1 MNERLVPCR
10 ARSWLVPTLV
20 WLALLAGCAG
30 PKYTVDDG
38 RKVDEAL
45 LSSMRAYG
53 QGEQALRPAIQRSAT
68 LQDPDCDKQWELPF
82 AVATSQGWDEAERVA
97 WVRALNVDE
106 RLSVIAVAAKT
117 PLAPGDKIVEVG
129 GGHSDDSQR
138 MLEALAELRD
148 RGQPFQIKLLSGRS
162 VRIEPF
168 EACRGYARFAPPN
181 TPKLQDYHWLLT
193 LHPLEIA
200 GVGLTED
207 EALWAVLWGQ
217 GLSEEGGA
225 RMKTWH
231 YGSAI
236 VGTLY
241 NLVTLATG
249 LKGAALAADA
259 AVSAAKS
266 AAASVATELLK
277 QQLIEQGKALAM
289 QKLREGLNDVAQQ
302 LTRQQVMDTMQAAAA
317 NRGSLSGVARVGA
330 TVFDR
335 ADQWS
340 FERIAKLGGSQL
352 AGFSLHQKLLERGLA
367 GNAFLLDVERLDA
380 LNKLA
385 TAKGME
391 TEALTIL
398 RGIRPDEIMLAMGAM
413 PLASAPKA
421 FSFESP
427 EDPGSQPFARGLI
440 DAMLDIPIESSSRK

>member
-1 MNERLVPCR
+1 MIECLYPLHACWRHALVL
-10 ARSWLVPTLV
+10 AG
-20 WLALLAGCAG
+20 LALLAGCAG

-45 LSSMRAYG
+45 LSNMRAYG
-53 QGEQALRPAIQRSAT
+53 QGEQVLRPAIQRSAA
-68 LQDPDCDKQWELPF
+68 LQDADCDKQWELPF
-82 AVATSQGWDEAERVA
+82 AVATSFGWDETDRVA

-106 RLSVIAVAAKT
+106 RLSVIAAT
-117 PLAPGDKIVEVG
+117 PKVPLVPGDKIAEVG

-148 RGQPFQIKLLSGRS
+148 RGQPFQVKLSTGRS

-168 EACRGYARFAPPN
+168 EVCRGYARLAPPN

-200 GVGLTED
+200 SVGLSDD

-249 LKGAALAADA
+249 LKGAAMAADA
-259 AVSAAKS
+259 AVSAARS
-266 AAASVATELLK
+266 AAASVATEVLK

-289 QKLREGLNDVAQQ
+289 QKLREGLNDVAQL
-302 LTRQQVMDTMQAAAA
+302 LTRQQVMDAMQAAAA

-391 TEALTIL
+391 AEALAIL
-398 RGIRPDEIMLAMGAM
+398 RGIRPEEIMLAMGAM
-413 PLASAPKA
+413 PLASAPQA

-440 DAMLDIPIESSSRK
+440 DAMLDIPIESSARK

>member
-1 MNERLVPCR
+1 MNECLVPFR
-10 ARSWLVPTLV
+10 ACWRPALVLAGLV
-20 WLALLAGCAG
+20 LLAGCAG

-38 RKVDEAL
+38 RKVNEVL
-45 LSSMRAYG
+45 LSNMRAYG
-53 QGEQALRPAIQRSAT
+53 QGEQALRPAIQRSAA
-68 LQDPDCDKQWELPF
+68 LHDPDCDKQWELPF
-82 AVATSQGWDEAERVA
+82 AVATSYGWDETDRVA

-106 RLSVIAVAAKT
+106 RLSVVAVAAKT
-117 PLAPGDKIVEVG
+117 PLAPGDKIVEIG
-129 GGHSDDSQR
+129 GGHSDDSER
-138 MLEALAELRD
+138 MLEALAELRE
-148 RGQPFQIKLLSGRS
+148 RGEPFQLKLASGRS
-162 VRIEPF
+162 VRVEPF
-168 EACRGYARFAPPN
+168 EVCRGYARFAPPN

-200 GVGLTED
+200 DVGLSED

-231 YGSAI
+231 YGSKI

-249 LKGAALAADA
+249 LKGAAIAADA

-266 AAASVATELLK
+266 VAASVATEVLK
-277 QQLIEQGKALAM
+277 QQLIEQGKSLAM
-289 QKLREGLNDVAQQ
+289 QKLRDGLIDVAQQ
-302 LTRQQVMDTMQAAAA
+302 LTRQQALDTMQAAAA
-317 NRGSLSGVARVGA
+317 NRGALSGVARIGA

-385 TAKGME
+385 TAQGME

-398 RGIRPDEIMLAMGAM
+398 RGIRPDEIMLALGSM

-421 FSFESP
+421 FSFESH

-440 DAMLDIPIESSSRK
+440 DAMLDIPIESAARQ